1 MVQLY
6 DSDSNV
12 PTAHDNIGNLILQG
26 EFSLLHLG
34 FLPFPIRTDPSTGN
48 AFAATAPHA
57 FLSSAPKY

>member
-12 PTAHDNIGNLILQG
+12 PIAHDNTGNLILQR

-34 FLPFPIRTDPSTGN
+34 PCL
-48 AFAATAPHA
+48 
-57 FLSSAPKY
+57 FLSGQTPVLAMPLQPQHPMHS